1 MMLTIILKSLARNLL
16 RRDNFC
22 ESTCS
27 VLICGALPIDFLTA
41 AIDLYALLLTLFP
54 TIVHEA
60 WFWCVS

>member
-1 MMLTIILKSLARNLL
+1 
-16 RRDNFC
+16 
-22 ESTCS
+22 
-27 VLICGALPIDFLTA
+27 VLVCGALPIDFLTA